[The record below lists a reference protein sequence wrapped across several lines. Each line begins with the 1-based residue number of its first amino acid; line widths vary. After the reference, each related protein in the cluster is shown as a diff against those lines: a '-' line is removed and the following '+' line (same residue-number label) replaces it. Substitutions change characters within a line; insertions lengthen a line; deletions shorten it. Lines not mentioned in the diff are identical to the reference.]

1 MRPPCL
7 LAARCLPCPN
17 GRPHPHLAPPAQ
29 LAPMPEEFRE
39 WAQDTL
45 LATMAGMVFGGGRSW
60 LEESRRGE
68 SGLVQG

>member
-1 MRPPCL
+1 
-7 LAARCLPCPN
+7 
-17 GRPHPHLAPPAQ
+17 
-29 LAPMPEEFRE
+29 MPEEFRE

>member
-1 MRPPCL
+1 MPPT
-7 LAARCLPCPN
+7 
-17 GRPHPHLAPPAQ
+17 Q

-45 LATMAGMVFGGGRSW
+45 LATMAGMVFGGGKSW

-68 SGLVQG
+68 GGRGSAMVMLGLDYCAAAAAVPA